1 MILPVLSMVL
11 LAACDCALETAN
23 GARDERAPAPE
34 VVERTFPAPDER
46 GCVPGAEPLPADVQR
61 GVCLAHNWQDRGAR
75 GYGTA
80 SSAAQ
85 LEELS
90 ELGVGWL
97 SLTPFAFMRA
107 PDDPEIRLVGSHA
120 GGERDEVVV
129 RQIEQARAA
138 GMRVLLKPH
147 IWIRGGVYRGEVA
160 MDDEQEWERFFAA
173 YERYILHYA
182 RMAQEHGVEILA
194 VGVELDRTVD
204 AHPERWREIVATV
217 REVYDGEL
225 VYSAN
230 WDRVLDFPLWDVF
243 DYVGVQFY
251 PPLADEAG
259 ATDQALRGRMEH
271 YASVLDGFHARVDR
285 PILFTEVGYRS
296 VRHAELRP
304 HAWPEREEGR
314 SEVDEA
320 TQAHAY
326 ALFLDVMGRR
336 PWTAGI
342 YWWKWFTDP
351 GTDEEGPTG
360 FSPRDK
366 LAEAVLA
373 SFYGDACR

>member
-1 MILPVLSMVL
+1 
-11 LAACDCALETAN
+11 
-23 GARDERAPAPE
+23 
-34 VVERTFPAPDER
+34 
-46 GCVPGAEPLPADVQR
+46 
-61 GVCLAHNWQDRGAR
+61 
-75 GYGTA
+75 
-80 SSAAQ
+80 
-85 LEELS
+85 
-90 ELGVGWL
+90 
-97 SLTPFAFMRA
+97 
-107 PDDPEIRLVGSHA
+107 
-120 GGERDEVVV
+120 
-129 RQIEQARAA
+129 
-138 GMRVLLKPH
+138 
-147 IWIRGGVYRGEVA
+147 
-160 MDDEQEWERFFAA
+160 MDDEEEWGRFFAS

-204 AHPERWREIVATV
+204 AHPERWREIVAAV

-230 WDRVLDFPLWDVF
+230 WDRVLDFPLWGVF

-251 PPLADEAG
+251 PPLADEPG

-271 YASVLDGFHARVDR
+271 YASVLDEFHARVDR

-314 SEVDEA
+314 REVSEA

-351 GTDEEGPTG
+351 GTDEEGPAG